1 MRRASRGA
9 GLVVLGLAV
18 VVAAGCASEKKMAK
32 SGSGDIVADR
42 QRLMKLHGQIWADI
56 QAKAKANNI
65 EGIEVSAE
73 TLAINAQYIPAMF
86 PEGSLTDKSKA
97 KPEVWQKWPEFEAA
111 AKKMETEAAKLRD
124 AVQGQERP
132 AHPGHREGLR
142 PERLRSLPHAVPRSA
157 APHLV
162 AASPSGRGRST
173 PPPGSPSPPRLTRF
187 V

>member
-1 MRRASRGA
+1 MRRSIRGA
-9 GLVVLGLAV
+9 GLVVLSLAV

-42 QRLMKLHGQIWADI
+42 QRLMKLHGQIWSDI

-86 PEGSLTDKSKA
+86 PEGTLTDKSKA

-111 AKKMETEAAKLRD
+111 AKKMETEAVKLRD
-124 AVQGQERP
+124 ASKAKNAQLTQDIVKDF
-132 AHPGHREGLR
+132 
-142 PERLRSLPHAVPRSA
+142 
-157 APHLV
+157 
-162 AASPSGRGRST
+162 GRNACGACHTPFRV
-173 PPPGSPSPPRLTRF
+173 PPPRTS
-187 V
+187 